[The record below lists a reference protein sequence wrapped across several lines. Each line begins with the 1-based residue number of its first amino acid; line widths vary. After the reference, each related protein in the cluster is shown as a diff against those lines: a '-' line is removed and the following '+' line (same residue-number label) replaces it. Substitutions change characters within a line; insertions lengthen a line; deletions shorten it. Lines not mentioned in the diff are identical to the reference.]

1 MKTFQCIIAFLI
13 CFSAFFSVATLAQ
26 SKGNNAILGTYKT
39 ILEMLRDVPG
49 IEVRPTNDKNG
60 GSVIVRGTGSLNNQ
74 RPPLFVVDGVIYS
87 GSITNINAQDVD
99 GISVLKDAASAT
111 AYGAQGAG
119 GVILITTK
127 KSQGVTNNAVVA
139 DYNQSAY
146 TYFIEHKTPLKVI
159 GMNDEVI
166 IEGVIQKQKDSV
178 LVFMNRRKEILV
190 LIRNIKKVEMIPQ

>member
-1 MKTFQCIIAFLI
+1 MKKIQRILALLI
-13 CFSAFFSVATLAQ
+13 YASLFFSVSTLAQ
-26 SKGNNAILGTYKT
+26 SKGNNLTQGTYKT

-49 IEVRPTNDKNG
+49 IEVRTTNDKNG

-74 RPPLFVVDGVIYS
+74 RPPLFVVDGVIYN

-127 KSQGVTNNAVVA
+127 KGQGASNNAVVA
-139 DYNQSAY
+139 NYNQSAY

-166 IEGVIQKQKDSV
+166 IEGVIHKQKDSV
-178 LVFMNRRKEILV
+178 LVFMNRRKEVLV

>member
-1 MKTFQCIIAFLI
+1 MKPPKCLIAFLL
-13 CFSAFFSVATLAQ
+13 CSSVFFSVTAMAQ

-39 ILEMLRDVPG
+39 IFEMLRDVPG
-49 IEVRPTNDKNG
+49 IEVRTTNDKNG

-74 RPPLFVVDGVIYS
+74 RPPLFVVDGVIYN

-127 KSQGVTNNAVVA
+127 KGQGASNNAVVA
-139 DYNQSAY
+139 NYNQSAY

-166 IEGVIQKQKDSV
+166 IEGVIHKQKDSV
-178 LVFMNRRKEILV
+178 LVFMNKRKEILV

>member
-1 MKTFQCIIAFLI
+1 MNPPKCLIAFLL
-13 CFSAFFSVATLAQ
+13 CSSVFFSVATLAQ

-49 IEVRPTNDKNG
+49 IEVRTTNDKNG

-74 RPPLFVVDGVIYS
+74 RPPLFVVDGVIYN

-127 KSQGVTNNAVVA
+127 KGQGASNNAVVA
-139 DYNQSAY
+139 AYTQSAY

-159 GMNDEVI
+159 GLNDEVI
-166 IEGVIQKQKDSV
+166 IEGIIHKQKDSV

-190 LIRNIKKVEMIPQ
+190 LIRNIKMVEMIPQ

>member
-1 MKTFQCIIAFLI
+1 MKKIQRILALLI
-13 CFSAFFSVATLAQ
+13 YASLFFSVSTLAQ
-26 SKGNNAILGTYKT
+26 SKGNNLTQGTYKT

-49 IEVRPTNDKNG
+49 IEVRTTNDKNG

-74 RPPLFVVDGVIYS
+74 RPPLFVVDGVIYN

-127 KSQGVTNNAVVA
+127 KGQGASNNAVVA
-139 DYNQSAY
+139 NYNQSAY

-166 IEGVIQKQKDSV
+166 IEGVIHKQKDSV
-178 LVFMNRRKEILV
+178 LVFMNRRKEVLV
-190 LIRNIKKVEMIPQ
+190 LIRNIKKVEMIPE